1 MKPLRD
7 MRPPFFATPLIKLKT
22 VKPNLEVYAKL
33 ECSCPTGS
41 HKDRESLAILEDAL
55 AKGIREVAIASTGN
69 AAISL
74 SAFSLIKGIRCHVFV
89 SKNISKERYKFIK
102 LFNAKLHLVDGG
114 YREAINECER
124 FVELQKA
131 YNANPGRSIKKIEGD
146 STIGIEISQQL
157 GVSPEVVI
165 VPTNNGTLLAG
176 AWNGLKKAGLKPRMI
191 AATSPNTSLAESIA
205 GYNRF
210 DGEALD
216 RAISESK
223 GKIVELNDWEI
234 VRAMD
239 ALYREG
245 IFCEPA
251 AAASLAAL
259 YRLEGELFGP
269 IVLLIT
275 GTALK
280 FPTNLRTILRK
291 YKLFNYGVNI

>member
-1 MKPLRD
+1 
-7 MRPPFFATPLIKLKT
+7 
-22 VKPNLEVYAKL
+22 
-33 ECSCPTGS
+33 
-41 HKDRESLAILEDAL
+41 
-55 AKGIREVAIASTGN
+55 
-69 AAISL
+69 
-74 SAFSLIKGIRCHVFV
+74 
-89 SKNISKERYKFIK
+89 
-102 LFNAKLHLVDGG
+102 
-114 YREAINECER
+114 
-124 FVELQKA
+124 
-131 YNANPGRSIKKIEGD
+131 
-146 STIGIEISQQL
+146 SQQL

-223 GKIVELNDWEI
+223 GKVVELNDWEI

-280 FPTNLRTILRK
+280 FPTNLGTILRK